1 MGIKREGR
9 MKIIVILSLVLFSIV
24 LISFLGYSDDKKSV
38 ISEQDAEY
46 IIKGTDADTGEF
58 DPDTPQNEIQ
68 SILSKQ
74 MQELNQL
81 NKDASNKISN
91 IGAFEFTTFTELDN
105 KDDVLQ
111 LKNNLRKYIDIKK
124 TYYDKMDKLLKESR
138 EKLNYGSKQDERLSG
153 TAAQFIEK
161 LEVKYVNDL
170 NEFYEFILSHHEK
183 MNFAEDQIYL
193 EDQALVD
200 NLNTLFER
208 AVKSSTELTSAQEIG
223 KKMMG
228 DSVKEWQEEINTK

>member
-1 MGIKREGR
+1 MRKHLLPHIL
-9 MKIIVILSLVLFSIV
+9 IISLVLFSIV
-24 LISFLGYSDDKKSV
+24 LISFLGCSDNKWPEKSV

-46 IIKGTDADTGEF
+46 MIKGIDVDAGEI
-58 DPDTPQNEIQ
+58 DPDTPQNETQ
-68 SILSKQ
+68 SILSNMMK
-74 MQELNQL
+74 EFNQL
-81 NKDASNKISN
+81 NKDTNNKISN
-91 IGAFEFTTFTELDN
+91 IGAFEFTTFTELRI

-111 LKNNLRKYIDIKK
+111 LKNNLRKYIDIR
-124 TYYDKMDKLLKESR
+124 TVHYDSMDNLLKKYQGE
-138 EKLNYGSKQDERLSG
+138 LNYGSKQDERLSG

-193 EDQALVD
+193 EDQGLV
-200 NLNTLFER
+200 NTLNTLFEK
-208 AVKSSTELTSAQEIG
+208 AVKSVTELTSAQEIG

-228 DSVKEWQEEINTK
+228 DSVKGWQDEINAK